1 LRGNFARRVSRPN
14 GDHSGGRLSPKTG
27 WEKTLSKDPDRSDKL
42 ERVLAYFREDPSRA
56 RQRIAQ
62 TLKDCHVSLG
72 LIAKAR
78 RIFDPDIPVRGY
90 TTKKKRAYRRR
101 LPGPSKTPP
110 PVEPLL
116 AEPNVPEVKA
126 IADDP
131 TMTTDEKR
139 MFLRKLAENSEAR
152 DEAKISAIRTL
163 HLIDE
168 SVGKSRELGPGAPLT
183 FEDKVHRLSL
193 LITAVGPDVARES
206 VRIAKKEWGLS
217 GALKT
222 AEADEPGPSS

>member
-1 LRGNFARRVSRPN
+1 LP
-14 GDHSGGRLSPKTG
+14 
-27 WEKTLSKDPDRSDKL
+27 KDPDRTDKM
-42 ERVLAYFREDPSRA
+42 ERILAYFREDPARA
-56 RQRIAQ
+56 RGRIAQ
-62 TLKDCHVSLG
+62 VMKDCHVSMG
-72 LIAKAR
+72 LVAKAR
-78 RIFDPDIPVRGY
+78 RLFDPDIPVRGY

-110 PVEPLL
+110 PVEPPL

-168 SVGKSRELGPGAPLT
+168 SVGKSRELGPGVPLS
-183 FEDKVHRLSL
+183 FEDIVHRLSL
-193 LITAVGPDVARES
+193 LITAAGPDAARAA
-206 VRIAKKEWGLS
+206 VTIAKKEWGLS

-222 AEADEPGPSS
+222 AEADEPSPGS